1 MGTKIGPL
9 VASTGATDTT
19 GTTGTT
25 GAPVVDKPCSTTA
38 TSMSKALQEVS
49 MEELQRHNTANDC
62 WVIYDGIVYDMTD
75 YAKRHPGGSSIITK
89 YAGTDATAAYRQF
102 HKLSLLNTVRNTKV
116 GPLEGGGTTGC
127 NTGNGTPPS
136 NTITYPEPESPSSNS
151 SD

>member
-9 VASTGATDTT
+9 VASTGTTD
-19 GTTGTT
+19 
-25 GAPVVDKPCSTTA
+25 APVVNKPCSATA
-38 TSMSKALQEVS
+38 TSMSKALQSVS

-62 WVIYDGIVYDMTD
+62 WVIYDGDVYDMTD

-89 YAGTDATAAYRQF
+89 YAGTDATAAYKQF

-116 GPLEGGGTTGC
+116 GPLASTSGGGGGGQAGNTGC
-127 NTGNGTPPS
+127 NTGNATPPS
-136 NTITYPEPESPSSNS
+136 NTITYPEPESPTSDS